1 MKQIIYISLVLTL
14 ISASCGK
21 DKPMVD
27 ENDLTSIPSS
37 PQPFTL
43 KIPANF
49 PKMTIPEDNPLTVE
63 GIDLGRRLFYDPIL
77 SRDSSL
83 SCAGCH
89 LPKGSFT
96 DNLAT
101 SKGVAG
107 LNGKRS
113 SMSLENIGFV
123 NKGLFWDGRVQT
135 LEEQALLPIE
145 DPFEMHNLWEKAIE
159 KLQKHK
165 TYPTLFRKAFGISSK
180 TEITKILTVKAIA
193 QFERTLI
200 SGNAKFDK
208 IYRREEYFT
217 DEELSGAD
225 LYFNSAGA
233 PDAQCAHCHASPF
246 MNSAD
251 YFNNGLDSS
260 KNLLDFKDI
269 GRGRITGKLFD
280 NGKFRSPTLRN
291 IELTAPYMHD
301 GRFKTLDEVL
311 DHYASGGHYADNVDP
326 FIPQIKDIKL
336 SAKQKKQIIA
346 FLKTLTD
353 TSFVNNPAFQDPF
366 K

>member
-1 MKQIIYISLVLTL
+1 MKKFIYIFIVLVL

-21 DKPMVD
+21 DAPAID
-27 ENDLTSIPSS
+27 ENDLSAIPYA
-37 PQPFTL
+37 PQPYTL
-43 KIPANF
+43 KIPSNF
-49 PKMTIPEDNPLTVE
+49 PQMEIPADNPLTVE

-77 SRDSSL
+77 SRDSTL
-83 SCAGCH
+83 ACAGCH

-101 SKGVAG
+101 SKGVDG
-107 LNGKRS
+107 INGTRS
-113 SMSLENIGFV
+113 AMSLENIGFV
-123 NKGLFWDGRVQT
+123 NKGLFWDGRVKT

-145 DPFEMHNLWEKAIE
+145 DPLEMHNIWEKAID
-159 KLQKHK
+159 KLKRHK
-165 TYPTLFRKAFGISSK
+165 DYPALFRKAFGVSNK
-180 TEITKILTVKAIA
+180 TEMTKALAVKAIA

-208 IYRREEYFT
+208 INRREAYFT
-217 DEELSGAD
+217 DDELVGFE
-225 LYFNSAGA
+225 LFFNASGA
-233 PDAQCAHCHASPF
+233 PDAQCGHCHASPF
-246 MNSAD
+246 MDSPD
-251 YFNNGLDSS
+251 YFNNGIDSS
-260 KNLLDFKDI
+260 KNLLDFKDL
-269 GRGRITGKLFD
+269 GRGKFTGKLFD

-301 GRFKTLDEVL
+301 GRFKTLEEVL
-311 DHYASGGHYADNVDP
+311 EHYASGGHYADNVDP

-336 SAKQKKQIIA
+336 SVKQKRQIIA

-353 TSFVNNPAFQDPF
+353 TSFVNNPAFQNPF